1 MLRRVSPV
9 LLALSVT
16 CALAAAGCSAFRGP
30 PEATA
35 RAVASTAPV
44 SDAETGNGQEPEQVD
59 VRRYLGPNY
68 CPELR
73 VLEGAELLRRY
84 ERGHED
90 DPKYIVWQASFGET
104 ARECLY
110 DQQGGLTL
118 KVGVSGRVIAG
129 PKGGAGDVTV
139 PFKVAVV
146 KYKEA
151 VLANEA
157 QTLTITIPPAGS
169 TTFTQVREI
178 NVPSPGNDRDYIIYL
193 GFDVGEWDLE
203 AGTAVA
209 AVKPPPAPRVVEE
222 PPPVAE
228 APPPAPQPSGPK
240 VLPLPSDGFVL
251 PN

>member
-1 MLRRVSPV
+1 VV
-9 LLALSVT
+9 AV
-16 CALAAAGCSAFRGP
+16 AGCSAFRGP
-30 PEATA
+30 PEATS
-35 RAVASTAPV
+35 RAIASTTQE
-44 SDAETGNGQEPEQVD
+44 SGDATGGGQETEQVD
-59 VRRYLGPNY
+59 VRRYIGPSY

-84 ERGHED
+84 ERGHQD
-90 DPKYIVWQASFGET
+90 DSSYIVWQASFGET

-110 DQQGGLTL
+110 DQQGNLTL

-129 PKGGAGDVTV
+129 PKGGAGDVSV
-139 PFKVAVV
+139 PFKIAVV
-146 KYKEA
+146 KYKEG

-157 QTLTITIPPAGS
+157 QTLAITIPPIGS

-178 NVPSPGNDRDYIIYL
+178 IVPSPGNDRDYIVYV

-209 AVKPPPAPRVVEE
+209 KVTPPAPPPVVEE
-222 PPPVAE
+222 PPP
-228 APPPAPQPSGPK
+228 PPPAAEPPPEPAPPSGPK
-240 VLPLPSDGFVL
+240 VLPTPPGGFVL

>member
-1 MLRRVSPV
+1 VSRRVSPV
-9 LLALSVT
+9 LLALSVV
-16 CALAAAGCSAFRGP
+16 CVLAAAGCSAFRGP
-30 PEATA
+30 PQATD

-44 SDAETGNGQEPEQVD
+44 SDAADSSQEQTEQID
-59 VRRYLGPNY
+59 IRRYLGPNY

-73 VLEGAELLRRY
+73 ILEGAELLRRY

-90 DPKYIVWQASFGET
+90 DPKHIVWQASFGET

-118 KVGVSGRVIAG
+118 KIGVSGRVIAG
-129 PKGGAGDVTV
+129 PKGGVGDVTI
-139 PFKVAVV
+139 PFKIAVV

-151 VLANEA
+151 VLATEP
-157 QTLTITIPPAGS
+157 QTLQVTIPPAGS

-178 NVPSPGNDRDYIIYL
+178 SVPSPGDDRDYIIYV

-209 AVKPPPAPRVVEE
+209 AVKPPPAPRVEE
-222 PPPVAE
+222 PPPIAE
-228 APPPAPQPSGPK
+228 EPPPAPAEPSGPK
-240 VLPLPSDGFVL
+240 VLPTPTGGFVL
-251 PN
+251 PR